1 MYHMLMD
8 QIEAYRRAV
17 ADTTKARTVLHLQA
31 NLDNEDE
38 WDNNL
43 RSCVE
48 EEQVRLDGLLS
59 VVKMLIQEAAI
70 EEPHDPYSI
79 NGDVNQA
86 PVSIR
91 SRLQQTIDDDPQERT
106 TRPRDTPPKWS
117 KVLRPPPPRT
127 DN

>member
-1 MYHMLMD
+1 MLMD

-17 ADTTKARTVLHLQA
+17 VCTELAIAEHSYDCKETTLQEVH
-31 NLDNEDE
+31 DS
-38 WDNNL
+38 
-43 RSCVE
+43 RE
-48 EEQVRLDGLLS
+48 EEQLRLDGLLS

-70 EEPHDPYSI
+70 ADPHDPYSI

-91 SRLQQTIDDDPQERT
+91 SRLQQAMDNDPQVRT

-117 KVLRPPPPRT
+117 KILRPPPPRT
-127 DN
+127 DD